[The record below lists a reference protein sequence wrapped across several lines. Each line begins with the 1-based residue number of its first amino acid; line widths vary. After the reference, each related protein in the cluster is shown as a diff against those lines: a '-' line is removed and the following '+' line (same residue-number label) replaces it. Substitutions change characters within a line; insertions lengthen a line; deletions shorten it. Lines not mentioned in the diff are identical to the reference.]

1 MQERENVIES
11 IYILLCMK
19 DNKSFMKALF
29 VLHTVDFIYGASR
42 SISGILQN
50 IEYDYD
56 LMICQ
61 SFTKKINEIELKRK
75 FGKHLKNIY
84 VVWLPRYR
92 CQIYDKAGWFSECS
106 HIVNNIM
113 AFLQM
118 HKRKRIICQGGYDYV
133 HLNSPVLF
141 PIIDNNAK
149 YIVHA
154 RDIINPEYKKINDM
168 KKALK
173 AVSGIIYIDKATKV
187 SVEKEIIN
195 PQNTIINNPFDMT
208 EVRDVDYEE
217 SLKQYGLSSQNI
229 IFAMLGQIAEMKGSQ
244 LVLRAFM
251 KHTNPNSRLLIVG
264 NDNHV
269 YAKECKKMAET
280 DGRIIFCGEL
290 KDTRGIYRISDYIMR
305 GDPQYCIGRTIYEG
319 LFAGTGVI
327 IPGRHSDLEG
337 MPNQQ
342 EFEQSIHLYNPQ
354 DEEDLAKVISECS
367 EHKMMDRKYGSN
379 IKEYMEKYYAFIN
392 RVVQNKGE

>member
-1 MQERENVIES
+1 
-11 IYILLCMK
+11 
-19 DNKSFMKALF
+19 MKALF

-56 LMICQ
+56 LMICK
-61 SFTKKINEIELKRK
+61 SFTKKINEKELRK
-75 FGKHLKNIY
+75 KLGEHLKNIY

-92 CQIYDKAGWFSECS
+92 CQIYDKAGWLSECS
-106 HIVNNIM
+106 HIVNNVM

-118 HKRKRIICQGGYDYV
+118 YKRKRIIRQCRYDYV

-141 PIIDNNAK
+141 PVIDNNAK
-149 YIVHA
+149 YVVHA
-154 RDIINPEYKKINDM
+154 REIIDPKYKKIDSM

-173 AVSGIIYIDKATKV
+173 SASGIIYIDKATKV

-195 PQNTIINNPFDMT
+195 PLNTIINNPFDMT
-208 EVRDVDYEE
+208 ELQNIDYEG

-251 KHTNPNSRLLIVG
+251 KHTNSNSRLLIVG
-264 NDNHV
+264 NDKHA
-269 YAKECKKMAET
+269 YARECKKIAET

-290 KDTRGIYRISDYIMR
+290 KDTSGIYRISDYIMR

-327 IPGRHSDLEG
+327 IPGCYSDLEE
-337 MPNQQ
+337 MPDRQK
-342 EFEQSIHLYNPQ
+342 FEKNIYLYNPQ
-354 DEEDLAKVISECS
+354 DERDLAKVIYECS
-367 EHKMMDRKYGSN
+367 ERKIIDREYGSN
-379 IKEYMEKYYAFIN
+379 LREYMEKYYAFIN
-392 RVVQNKGE
+392 QVVQNQEKNNEICINRMRTNITESCGCGEE